1 MNPDQLVIAACDR
14 IWSDDSSLLTV
25 KSFQEPSGYI
35 CQSGVDLPRVKFTS
49 HHVWW
54 AASYMPGLH
63 KGPGLWPTSATLT
76 HRGTEWGATRPGPPG
91 AGTAGLRAGTRQSS
105 AARRLGSITPV
116 SDMRPNT
123 QMFLH
128 YTQSSSEVRKSGA
141 LWEEYS
147 AFSLLWNLIKSVSIL
162 NPDD

>member
-1 MNPDQLVIAACDR
+1 MNPDHLVIAACDR

-35 CQSGVDLPRVKFTS
+35 CHSGVDLPRVKFTS

-63 KGPGLWPTSATLT
+63 KGPGLWPTSASSHT
-76 HRGTEWGATRPGPPG
+76 GWGATRPGPPG
-91 AGTAGLRAGTRQSS
+91 AGGTAAGLRAGTRQSTP
-105 AARRLGSITPV
+105 ARRLGSITAV

-128 YTQSSSEVRKSGA
+128 YTQSSSELRKSGA
-141 LWEEYS
+141 LWQECS
-147 AFSLLWNLIKSVSIL
+147 AFHC
-162 NPDD
+162 